1 MFTWQLRRCDF
12 AKPEDLPRIPRA
24 AGPERPH
31 RVEAMPNANEEGRTI
46 ERADESS
53 SVLSKAD
60 LGHVT
65 LGLHSPKHEF
75 AP

>member
-1 MFTWQLRRCDF
+1 MIL
-12 AKPEDLPRIPRA
+12 RA

-53 SVLSKAD
+53 STLSETG
-60 LGHVT
+60 LGLVI
-65 LGLHSPKHEF
+65 LGLHELR
-75 AP
+75 